1 MLDAGLSVRTVSR
14 YEQLAAPTEELK
26 PVFASGR
33 SAHSL
38 PILRPPAS
46 PAASLARTFSRISRA
61 NGALSLSRGKSGRL
75 VHNPRAPK

>member
-26 PVFASGR
+26 PVFEAGR
-33 SAHSL
+33 SARSL

-46 PAASLARTFSRISRA
+46 PGRQPSA
-61 NGALSLSRGKSGRL
+61 NF
-75 VHNPRAPK
+75 